1 MDEMDK
7 IGSNAIVMSRIGKPI
22 SRSAC
27 GNQEIA
33 TPSLTRHYSSFLS
46 IFPGSPKYTLS
57 FLRYNQYSGT

>member
-33 TPSLTRHYSSFLS
+33 TPSL
-46 IFPGSPKYTLS
+46 
-57 FLRYNQYSGT
+57 